1 VFMNCEPRGMFSGH
15 MVSIPLVVNLLG
27 EQSVSQL
34 LTIHALSG
42 CDTTSAVY
50 GHCKASA
57 LKKLSTDSGISHLF
71 SIMSCETASTTDV
84 GQAGS
89 HLVVLLYGGRVRVD
103 SLNHLRYTTY
113 MRLCTTSKG
122 SICPEQLPPT
132 ERAMYFHSL
141 RVHLQ
146 LIQWQCLSTD
156 VLAANDWGWELSD
169 GKFHPVKTDQPAA
182 PDDLLRVIRCRCK
195 VSARNTCGSNL
206 CSCRLMV

>member
-15 MVSIPLVVNLLG
+15 MVSIILVVNLLG
-27 EQSVSQL
+27 EQSVSRL

-89 HLVVLLYGGRVRVD
+89 HLVVLLYGGRVGVD
-103 SLNHLRYTTY
+103 SLNHLCYTTY
-113 MRLCTTSKG
+113 ITPHRKLRKFLPNFAVIVAKFCDTT
-122 SICPEQLPPT
+122 LP
-132 ERAMYFHSL
+132 
-141 RVHLQ
+141 
-146 LIQWQCLSTD
+146 
-156 VLAANDWGWELSD
+156 
-169 GKFHPVKTDQPAA
+169 KFAKF
-182 PDDLLRVIRCRCK
+182 L
-195 VSARNTCGSNL
+195 
-206 CSCRLMV
+206 